1 MPIVFIAEGA
11 GTQNNSGYGTYDR
24 HFVSK
29 LILLMLLT
37 FTDALNIPFM
47 NKVNLLSGITV
58 LRKNLFEDGTHGQ
71 IETSCYIENLTDY
84 FLMQFG
90 ISRISHILFLYGGV
104 DKSCIVM
111 IFGIFVIIHT
121 NTFRN
126 NKLYS
131 FFSDTFAEMNQ
142 FGGITRKR
150 KSELLHATK
159 ILKTSILTPLLYNR
173 LV

>member
-1 MPIVFIAEGA
+1 
-11 GTQNNSGYGTYDR
+11 
-24 HFVSK
+24 
-29 LILLMLLT
+29 
-37 FTDALNIPFM
+37 
-47 NKVNLLSGITV
+47 
-58 LRKNLFEDGTHGQ
+58 
-71 IETSCYIENLTDY
+71 
-84 FLMQFG
+84 MQFG

-173 LV
+173 LVWKVTQIFEN